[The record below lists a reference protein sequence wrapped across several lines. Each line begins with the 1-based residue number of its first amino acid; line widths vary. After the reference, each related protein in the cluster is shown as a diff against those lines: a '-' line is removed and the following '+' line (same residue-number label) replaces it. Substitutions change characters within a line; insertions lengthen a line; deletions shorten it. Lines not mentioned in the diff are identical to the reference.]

1 MLRLSAEWQMHRAH
15 LMSKFKAPSPIRGAE
30 YDAIEAALLESA
42 RGRWFLSEY
51 SSRNR
56 SADTRMLL
64 DAISRLESTMLNPSG
79 IPKPENA
86 HLSHELIEMAEAIAQ
101 TRKEIA
107 SMRPADQDDSKFT
120 NATEELDAIVEATE
134 TATSAILEA
143 AEDVQETAWQ
153 LREKGVDGEA
163 CDRLDARATD
173 IYTAC
178 SFQDLTGQRTGK
190 VVQVLAYL
198 EKRVCSM
205 IDIWGLDDIEI
216 RHRNHD
222 DDRPDAHLLN
232 GPAMRGEGID
242 QDDVDDMLLAAS
254 IESLVVQ
261 NQAGTDALMND
272 PVMKDKP
279 AMAAETPESSQHV
292 AEPAVQQQSAASEP
306 PAKPAAKGEI
316 EADEFSPPVSL
327 TLEELDEIKKQALFS

>member
-1 MLRLSAEWQMHRAH
+1 
-15 LMSKFKAPSPIRGAE
+15 MSKSKAPSPIREADYE
-30 YDAIEAALLESA
+30 AIEAALFQSA

-64 DAISRLESTMLNPSG
+64 DAISRLESTMLSPASSTAP
-79 IPKPENA
+79 IESPLR
-86 HLSHELIEMAEAIAQ
+86 HDLIEMAEAIAQ

-107 SMRPADQDDSKFT
+107 SMRPADQDDSRFT
-120 NATEELDAIVEATE
+120 SATEELDAIVEATE

-143 AEDVQETAWQ
+143 AEDVQETAWL
-153 LREKGVDGEA
+153 LREKGTDDEA

-178 SFQDLTGQRTGK
+178 SFQDLTGQRTSK

-216 RHRNHD
+216 RHSEND

-232 GPAMRGEGID
+232 GPALRGEGVD
-242 QDDVDDMLLAAS
+242 QDDVDNMLLAGNSEA
-254 IESLVVQ
+254 LTVQ
-261 NQAGTDALMND
+261 DQAGTDALMND
-272 PVMKDKP
+272 PVM
-279 AMAAETPESSQHV
+279 TSSAPQLEQHV
-292 AEPAVQQQSAASEP
+292 EEPVLEPQSPENEP
-306 PAKPAAKGEI
+306 TQTMNNPGQI
-316 EADEFSPPVSL
+316 EAEAFSPPASL
-327 TLEELDEIKKQALFS
+327 AIDELDEDKKLALFS